1 MTVSMTEKTV
11 VLAFAVLCA
20 GSVEPAFAQATGTPA
35 QAPAA
40 AAAAPVDEE
49 EAFDEKLRE
58 FGYWSGAAHGC
69 VAEAKQP
76 EVERKVLE
84 TFNRIGQLFGT
95 DRAFFYAAA
104 FGRGT
109 SVKIEAAKCPEFLD
123 KFQKATAVGG
133 GK

>member
-1 MTVSMTEKTV
+1 V
-11 VLAFAVLCA
+11 
-20 GSVEPAFAQATGTPA
+20 P
-35 QAPAA
+35 
-40 AAAAPVDEE
+40 
-49 EAFDEKLRE
+49 
-58 FGYWSGAAHGC
+58 
-69 VAEAKQP
+69 EAKQP

>member
-1 MTVSMTEKTV
+1 MSIAEKTAV
-11 VLAFAVLCA
+11 FAFAALCA
-20 GSVEPAFAQATGTPA
+20 GSVAPAFAQAPTTPA

-40 AAAAPVDEE
+40 AAPAAPVDEE

-104 FGRGT
+104 FGHGT

-133 GK
+133 GQ